1 MDITRPTVMEINLKN
16 FEYNV
21 SQIKE
26 KIGIDVN
33 IMPVIKANA
42 YGTYINK
49 VNEVLNKFDI
59 VAVAIVDEAV
69 ELRKQGYTKEIFVLN
84 QPYKDEISKII
95 KYNIS
100 IGISSDSFVEELGKT
115 GKEVFVHIEIGTGMG
130 RTGINPLRTK
140 EYIEKI
146 KKYKN
151 IIIEGIYTHLSS
163 ADCDFDYTNKQI
175 EGFEKAISV
184 AKENL
189 NNLKYIHASASN
201 GILNFS
207 KAYYNLVRPG
217 MILYGY
223 KSCDDINGKID
234 LKPVSKLK
242 SKITF
247 LKEVEKGISIGYSRS
262 FITNRRTKIAT
273 VPIGYA
279 DGLKR
284 ALSNTGEVII
294 NTQKAKI
301 IGKICM
307 DSFMVDVTDI
317 ENVKVGDDVYIW
329 DNEIITVDEIAKI
342 CNTINYEIISTIS
355 VRVPRVYIK

>member
-115 GKEVFVHIEIGTGMG
+115 GKEVF
-130 RTGINPLRTK
+130 
-140 EYIEKI
+140 
-146 KKYKN
+146 
-151 IIIEGIYTHLSS
+151 
-163 ADCDFDYTNKQI
+163 
-175 EGFEKAISV
+175 
-184 AKENL
+184 
-189 NNLKYIHASASN
+189 
-201 GILNFS
+201 
-207 KAYYNLVRPG
+207 
-217 MILYGY
+217 
-223 KSCDDINGKID
+223 
-234 LKPVSKLK
+234 
-242 SKITF
+242 
-247 LKEVEKGISIGYSRS
+247 
-262 FITNRRTKIAT
+262 
-273 VPIGYA
+273 
-279 DGLKR
+279 
-284 ALSNTGEVII
+284 
-294 NTQKAKI
+294 
-301 IGKICM
+301 
-307 DSFMVDVTDI
+307 
-317 ENVKVGDDVYIW
+317 
-329 DNEIITVDEIAKI
+329 
-342 CNTINYEIISTIS
+342 
-355 VRVPRVYIK
+355 